1 MLADNACQQKELCRF
16 FAKSL
21 FCFSDIARKIIF
33 KDVEKP
39 LCDETKTA
47 LKCFAIRQPLTAP
60 EITPLMMYFCAEM

>member
-1 MLADNACQQKELCRF
+1 MLADNARQQKELCRF

-39 LCDETKTA
+39 LCDEMKTA
-47 LKCFAIRQPLTAP
+47 
-60 EITPLMMYFCAEM
+60 